1 MNKEML
7 LNGVQLMVFGMGMVY
22 VFLIIMIYCMKLLNL
37 VLAPIVK
44 RQQEAEAAA
53 KAAEEKAIADAKAAE
68 AAAALAAKEEMLNN
82 AILNQEKLLA
92 EIRDVLKNK

>member
-37 VLAPIVK
+37 ILAPFVK
-44 RQQEAEAAA
+44 RQQAAEAAEAEAANV
-53 KAAEEKAIADAKAAE
+53 EEAVEGEAE
-68 AAAALAAKEEMLNN
+68 APV
-82 AILNQEKLLA
+82 A
-92 EIRDVLKNK
+92 EAEDAQSVRGMP

>member
-22 VFLIIMIYCMKLLNL
+22 VFLIIMIFCMKLLNL

-44 RQQEAEAAA
+44 RQQAAEAT
-53 KAAEEKAIADAKAAE
+53 AKAAE
-68 AAAALAAKEEMLNN
+68 AAKKPAAASSDDLALVA
-82 AILNQEKLLA
+82 AA
-92 EIRDVLKNK
+92 VASVAAARR

>member
-22 VFLIIMIYCMKLLNL
+22 VFLIVMIFCMKLLNL
-37 VLAPIVK
+37 ILAPIVK

-53 KAAEEKAIADAKAAE
+53 KAAEAAKKPAATPAGNDAALV
-68 AAAALAAKEEMLNN
+68 AAAVASVAA
-82 AILNQEKLLA
+82 A
-92 EIRDVLKNK
+92 RR

>member
-37 VLAPIVK
+37 ILAPIVK

-53 KAAEEKAIADAKAAE
+53 KAAEAAQKS
-68 AAAALAAKEEMLNN
+68 AAAAPAANDAALV
-82 AILNQEKLLA
+82 AA
-92 EIRDVLKNK
+92 AVASVAAARR

>member
-22 VFLIIMIYCMKLLNL
+22 VFLIIMIFCMKLLNL

-44 RQQEAEAAA
+44 RQQAAEAAA
-53 KAAEEKAIADAKAAE
+53 KAAEAAKKP
-68 AAAALAAKEEMLNN
+68 AAAASSDDLALVA
-82 AILNQEKLLA
+82 AA
-92 EIRDVLKNK
+92 VASVAAARH

>member
-22 VFLIIMIYCMKLLNL
+22 VFLIIMIFCMKLLNL

-44 RQQEAEAAA
+44 RQQAAEAAA
-53 KAAEEKAIADAKAAE
+53 KAAEAAKKPVAASSDDLALV
-68 AAAALAAKEEMLNN
+68 AAAVASVAA
-82 AILNQEKLLA
+82 A
-92 EIRDVLKNK
+92 RR